1 MPFITEEIWHAI
13 AERKEGDDII
23 IAQQPTAKQINDAIL
38 IQYSFVQ
45 EFVNRIRGERSKLN
59 LSFKEP
65 IELEIEDT
73 EDDWWREIICVAD
86 KLCNINVSFTKERK
100 RSSMCFMLVSKVIGI
115 VNDNIDV
122 EGEIKKL
129 EEDLK
134 HNQDFLKSVECKLS
148 NEKFVNCAPAAI
160 VEKERKKK
168 ADAEE
173 RIASI
178 MQQLNELKK

>member
-1 MPFITEEIWHAI
+1 ME
-13 AERKEGDDII
+13 K
-23 IAQQPTAKQINDAIL
+23 
-38 IQYSFVQ
+38 V
-45 EFVNRIRGERSKLN
+45 V
-59 LSFKEP
+59 
-65 IELEIEDT
+65 IE
-73 EDDWWREIICVAD
+73 
-86 KLCNINVSFTKERK
+86 
-100 RSSMCFMLVSKVIGI
+100 
-115 VNDNIDV
+115 
-122 EGEIKKL
+122 EIKKL